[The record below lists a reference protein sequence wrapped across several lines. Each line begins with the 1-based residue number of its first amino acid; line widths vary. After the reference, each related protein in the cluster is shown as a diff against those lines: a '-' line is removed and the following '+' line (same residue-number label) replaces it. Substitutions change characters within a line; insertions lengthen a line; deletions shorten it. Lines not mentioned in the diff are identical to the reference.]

1 MKKKKKLF
9 VIVPLVVLVLAA
21 SGWELFPRLSGLD
34 IFPPI
39 SRTQRFQRVYAAV
52 SETAVF
58 QALAGFVARIRRGL
72 SAAEIPADR
81 SVSAVAVGTEDV
93 TVGPLREAGHFSGSL
108 KARSQFILS
117 TQVAARL
124 ERMTVDVGD
133 TVKKG
138 QAVAFL
144 DDREYVAQVKQAQA
158 DLDVAQANLRD
169 ARNTLDTARN
179 ELRRVRTLFA
189 NKIASQTEKEN
200 AETVQ
205 RRAEAQYAVAQAQI
219 RQKQAALDTHK
230 ERLDAT
236 RITAEWEA
244 QALPPAQPAARS
256 AGDGA
261 ALPPSGADT
270 RIVGE
275 RFVDPG
281 VLLKANDAVVSIID
295 LSSLTATINITEAM
309 YSRMQT
315 GLPAR
320 AETDALPGR
329 TFEGMVERIAPLLNQ
344 TSRQAEVRIGIPNPA
359 GELKPGMFVRV
370 SIEYSYKESAVMV
383 PASSLVRRDGQD
395 GVFLLSEDA
404 RSVRFVPVT
413 LGITDNNRVEI
424 MEPRIS
430 GKVITLGNH
439 LLQDGSEVFIP

>member
-1 MKKKKKLF
+1 MRQNG
-9 VIVPLVVLVLAA
+9 PA
-21 SGWELFPRLSGLD
+21 GTE
-34 IFPPI
+34 
-39 SRTQRFQRVYAAV
+39 
-52 SETAVF
+52 ETAD
-58 QALAGFVARIRRGL
+58 GR
-72 SAAEIPADR
+72 SAA
-81 SVSAVAVGTEDV
+81 AVAVGTEDI
-93 TVGPLREAGHFSGSL
+93 TVGPLREANHFSGSL

-117 TQVAARL
+117 TKVAARL

-144 DDREYVAQVKQAQA
+144 DDREYVAEVKQAQA
-158 DLDVAQANLRD
+158 DLDVARANLRD
-169 ARNTLDTARN
+169 ARNTLETARN

-189 NKIASQTEKEN
+189 NKIASQTEREN

-205 RRAEAQYAVAQAQI
+205 RRADAQYAVAQAQV

-244 QALPPAQPAARS
+244 QALPPARPEAR
-256 AGDGA
+256 GA
-261 ALPPSGADT
+261 ELSGGGADT

-281 VLLKANDAVVSIID
+281 VLLRANDSVISIID
-295 LSSLTATINITEAM
+295 LSSLTATINITETM
-309 YSRMQT
+309 YSRMRT
-315 GLPAR
+315 GLAAR

-329 TFEGMVERIAPLLNQ
+329 TFEGVVERIAPLLNQ
-344 TSRQAEVRIGIPNPA
+344 TSRQAEVRIGIPNPD
-359 GELKPGMFVRV
+359 GDLKPGMFVRV
-370 SIEYSYKESAVMV
+370 SIEYSYKEDAVTV
-383 PASSLVRRDGQD
+383 PVAALIRREEKD

-413 LGITDNNRVEI
+413 LGITDSSRAEI
-424 MEPRIS
+424 LSPQIS